1 MDQNEKQKLQTS
13 IQSNKYRQFLMKTMQ
28 FLLSVSV
35 LSFLLSY
42 SSAISHFFHYFSFR
56 FSTLLFSQTIERKYI
71 FLICNGIVAVLVK
84 NLSFTSSSPPG
95 SDLRDVFAKTDQEDG
110 MKPVLEMEAPVE
122 DEETNVA
129 CIEEEQENGS
139 LNIKQEGDSRAL
151 ITVTDD
157 EEEEEEEEEDSGSLI
172 PPLSAEDEG
181 NEVNVSTEELNRKFD
196 EFIRKMKEEIRIE
209 AQQQLIAA

>member
-42 SSAISHFFHYFSFR
+42 SSAISNFFHYFSFR
-56 FSTLLFSQTIERKYI
+56 FSTLLFSQTLERKYI

-84 NLSFTSSSPPG
+84 NLNFTSSSPPG

-122 DEETNVA
+122 DEETSVA

-157 EEEEEEEEEDSGSLI
+157 DEEEEEEKDSGSLI